1 MNRSWMLTL
10 IAACGGVAAG
20 LQAHFMGLMDRSMGT
35 RESVFITYSIGG
47 LIAVLGMLFW
57 RGGNNLRAWH
67 DAPWYSLSAGML
79 GLIIVGTVAY
89 TVPRVGLS
97 RAFTAIV
104 AAQFTVAALI
114 DHFGLLGATARPL
127 DASRLL
133 GIGVLVAGVWLMVR

>member
-20 LQAHFMGLMDRSMGT
+20 LQAHFMGLMDRSIGT

-57 RGGNNLRAWH
+57 RDSNLRSWNQ
-67 DAPWYSLSAGML
+67 APWYAFSAGLL
-79 GLIIVGTVAY
+79 GLIIVGAVAY

-127 DASRLL
+127 DGSRVL

>member
-1 MNRSWMLTL
+1 MNRSWILTL

-20 LQAHFMGLMDRSMGT
+20 LQAHFMGLMDRTIGT
-35 RESVFITYSIGG
+35 RESVFITYALGG

-57 RGGNNLRAWH
+57 RGSNLRAWH
-67 DAPWYSLSAGML
+67 DAPWYSLFAGVL
-79 GLIIVGTVAY
+79 GLVIVGTVAY

-114 DHFGLLGATARPL
+114 DHFGLLGAIARPL

-133 GIGVLVAGVWLMVR
+133 GIVVLVAGVWLMVR

>member
-20 LQAHFMGLMDRSMGT
+20 LQAHFMGLLDRSIGT

-57 RGGNNLRAWH
+57 RGNNLRAWH
-67 DAPWYSLSAGML
+67 QAPWYSFSAGVL

-104 AAQFTVAALI
+104 AAQFMIAALI

>member
-20 LQAHFMGLMDRSMGT
+20 LQAHFMGLMDRSIGT
-35 RESVFITYSIGG
+35 RESVFITYALGG
-47 LIAVLGMLFW
+47 IIAVLAMLFW
-57 RGGNNLRAWH
+57 RGGNLRAWH
-67 DAPWYSLSAGML
+67 AAPWYSFSAGVL

-104 AAQFTVAALI
+104 AAQFLVAALI

-127 DASRLL
+127 DASRVL
-133 GIGVLVAGVWLMVR
+133 GMGVLVAGVWLMVR

>member
-1 MNRSWMLTL
+1 MSPSWGLTL
-10 IAACGGVAAG
+10 LAAFGGVAAA
-20 LQAHFMGLMDRSMGT
+20 LQAHFMGMMDRNIGT

-47 LIAVLGMLFW
+47 VVALLGMLFW
-57 RGGNNLRAWH
+57 RGNLRAWPQT
-67 DAPWYSLSAGML
+67 PWYTLTAGLL

-114 DHFGLLGATARPL
+114 DHFGLLGALARPL

-133 GIGVLVAGVWLMVR
+133 GIGVMVAGVWLLVR

>member
-20 LQAHFMGLMDRSMGT
+20 LQAHFMGLMDRSIGT
-35 RESVFITYSIGG
+35 RESVFITYALGG

-57 RGGNNLRAWH
+57 RGGSNLRAWH
-67 DAPWYSLSAGML
+67 DAPWYSLGAGVL

-114 DHFGLLGATARPL
+114 DHFGLLGAIARPL